1 MMPSTSQWVE
11 ILVAVLL
18 CISGVL
24 ALIASWG
31 LLRLRDFFQ
40 RMHPPALVAT
50 VASWCVALAA
60 IIYFSTM
67 YNRLD
72 LGHWPV
78 IIILSIS
85 VPVTS
90 MLLARAALRRMRPQ
104 VPPYP
109 EPARRSNG
117 DCAQS
122 K

>member
-50 VASWCVALAA
+50 AASWCVALAA

-109 EPARRSNG
+109 APARHSNG